1 MLSHELWRPESGPPV
16 PGGVRTD
23 HDAGGAGGELPVG
36 SAEQIRRVFER
47 YRSVGVDG
55 LIFSGIPMNPRIY
68 HRLDDEVLALF
79 D

>member
-1 MLSHELWRPESGPPV
+1 MSYGDPDRGRRFQEACRPTMTPEE
-16 PGGVRTD
+16 R
-23 HDAGGAGGELPVG
+23 EENLPVG

-47 YRSVGVDG
+47 YRSIGVDG

-68 HRLDDEVLALF
+68 HRLDDDVLALF